1 MSGGFSAAPHG
12 VLWHLLHMTFIRP
25 ALVVLAALP
34 LVGCFESAT
43 VIKLKADGS
52 GTIEQR
58 LLLTDAATDQL
69 KAFAILGGGSAAATD
84 PTSEAQARSL
94 AEAIGPGVT
103 YVSSTPIKTPRGQ
116 GRDSVYAFT
125 DITQLHVSEQPRV
138 PGGVSLGPQNQ
149 NGGQITFALTRQPD
163 GNALLRILIP
173 RPDGLPIAIP
183 GPNGDVTAPSTQ
195 QIEMVKAL
203 LAGARISVALEPD
216 GTLVQTTSP
225 FVDGNRV
232 TLIDVDIDKIAAD
245 PNLTAKLQAP
255 KTADEAK
262 EALKNVPGLKITLDP
277 EITITFTPRQP

>member
-1 MSGGFSAAPHG
+1 
-12 VLWHLLHMTFIRP
+12 MTFIRP

-34 LVGCFESAT
+34 LVGCFESGT

-69 KAFAILGGGSAAATD
+69 KAFAILGGGNTAGAD

-94 AEAIGPGVT
+94 AESIGPGVT
-103 YVSSTPIKTPRGQ
+103 YVSSTPVKTAKGQ

-125 DITQLHVSEQPRV
+125 DITQLHISEQPRV
-138 PGGVSLGPQNQ
+138 PGGVSLGPQSSQ
-149 NGGQITFALTRQPD
+149 NSGQITFALTKQPD
-163 GNALLRILIP
+163 GTAQLRILIP
-173 RPDGLPIAIP
+173 RPDGLPIGVP
-183 GPNGDVTAPSTQ
+183 GPNGDVTPPSTQ

-203 LAGARISVALEPD
+203 LAGARLSVALEPE

-232 TLIDVDIDKIAAD
+232 TLLDVDIDKIAAD
-245 PNLTAKLQAP
+245 PNLAAKLQAP
-255 KTADEAK
+255 KTADEVK
-262 EALKNVPGLKITLDP
+262 EALKNIPGLKINIDP
-277 EITITFTPRQP
+277 EVTITFTPRQP

>member
-1 MSGGFSAAPHG
+1 
-12 VLWHLLHMTFIRP
+12 MTFIRR
-25 ALVVLAALP
+25 ALVALAALP
-34 LVGCFESAT
+34 LAGCFEAST
-43 VIKLKADGS
+43 VLRLKADGS

-69 KAFAILGGGSAAATD
+69 RAFAILGGGNAAGAD

-94 AEAIGPGVT
+94 ADSLGPGVT
-103 YVSSTPIKTPRGQ
+103 YVSSTPVKTARAQ

-125 DITQLHVSEQPRV
+125 DITKLRVSEQPPV
-138 PGGVSLGPQNQ
+138 PGGVSLGQQ
-149 NGGQITFALTRQPD
+149 SQSGGQITFALTRQPD

-173 RPDGLPIAIP
+173 RPDGLPIAVP
-183 GPNGDVTAPSTQ
+183 GPNGDVTPPSAQ

-203 LAGARISVALEPD
+203 LAGARLTVALEPE

-255 KTADEAK
+255 KTAAEVSDS
-262 EALKNVPGLKITLDP
+262 LKSVPGLKFPLDP
-277 EITITFTPRQP
+277 EITITFTPK

>member
-1 MSGGFSAAPHG
+1 
-12 VLWHLLHMTFIRP
+12 MTFIRC
-25 ALVVLAALP
+25 ALVALATLP
-34 LVGCFESAT
+34 LAGCFEAST

-69 KAFAILGGGSAAATD
+69 KAFAILGGGNAASAD

-94 AEAIGPGVT
+94 ADSLGPGVT
-103 YVSSTPIKTPRGQ
+103 YVSSAPVKTAKAQ

-125 DITQLHVSEQPRV
+125 DITKLRVSEQPSV
-138 PGGVSLGPQNQ
+138 PGGLSLGARSSQ
-149 NGGQITFALTRQPD
+149 NGGQITFALTKQPD

-173 RPDGLPIAIP
+173 RPDGLPIAMP
-183 GPNGDVTAPSTQ
+183 GPNGDVLPPSTQ

-203 LAGARISVALEPD
+203 LAGARLTVALEPE

-245 PNLTAKLQAP
+245 PNLAAKLQAP
-255 KTADEAK
+255 KTAAEANDS
-262 EALKNVPGLKITLDP
+262 LKNIPGLKFTLDP
-277 EITITFTPRQP
+277 EITITFTPE

>member
-1 MSGGFSAAPHG
+1 
-12 VLWHLLHMTFIRP
+12 MTFIRP

-69 KAFAILGGGSAAATD
+69 KAFAILGGGNAAGAD

-94 AEAIGPGVT
+94 AESIGPGVT
-103 YVSSTPIKTPRGQ
+103 YVSSTPVKTAKGPGPRFRLRVHRHHAASRQ
-116 GRDSVYAFT
+116 RAAARPGRREPRPA
-125 DITQLHVSEQPRV
+125 EQPERRANHV
-138 PGGVSLGPQNQ
+138 RAHEDSP
-149 NGGQITFALTRQPD
+149 TATRCCASSSRGRTVCPS
-163 GNALLRILIP
+163 P
-173 RPDGLPIAIP
+173 SP
-183 GPNGDVTAPSTQ
+183 GPNGDVTPPSTQ

-203 LAGARISVALEPD
+203 LAGARLSVALEPE

>member
-1 MSGGFSAAPHG
+1 M
-12 VLWHLLHMTFIRP
+12 
-25 ALVVLAALP
+25 
-34 LVGCFESAT
+34 
-43 VIKLKADGS
+43 IKLKADGS

-69 KAFAILGGGSAAATD
+69 KAFAILGGGNTASAD

-94 AEAIGPGVT
+94 AESIGPGVT
-103 YVSSTPIKTPRGQ
+103 YVSSTPVKTARGQ

-183 GPNGDVTAPSTQ
+183 GQRRRHGAVDPADRDGQGAARRRAYQ
-195 QIEMVKAL
+195 RR
-203 LAGARISVALEPD
+203 AGTRRHAGPDDEPVC
-216 GTLVQTTSP
+216 G
-225 FVDGNRV
+225 R
-232 TLIDVDIDKIAAD
+232 
-245 PNLTAKLQAP
+245 
-255 KTADEAK
+255 
-262 EALKNVPGLKITLDP
+262 
-277 EITITFTPRQP
+277 